1 MPQHVQ
7 VQAPLHKTGPNDGA
21 GMDRLH
27 TALTLTG
34 AAVLLAAIAFIL
46 GATLLT

>member
-1 MPQHVQ
+1 MRQDIQTDV
-7 VQAPLHKTGPNDGA
+7 PLRRADTV
-21 GMDRLH
+21 DRSGISGLN
-27 TALTLTG
+27 TALAWLG

>member
-1 MPQHVQ
+1 MQQELPA
-7 VQAPLHKTGPNDGA
+7 QAALRKTAIVDGA

-27 TALTLTG
+27 TALTLAG

-46 GATLLT
+46 GATVLT